1 MGVDW
6 IMGGVDGYRAGDR
19 ANNGGSRIWAISI
32 FHLEAH
38 TNDFFVLFTQKML
51 QQLGLIKITMIQK

>member
-1 MGVDW
+1 M
-6 IMGGVDGYRAGDR
+6 DGYSAGDR
-19 ANNGGSRIWAISI
+19 ARNEGSRVWAISI
-32 FHLEAH
+32 FHQEAH